1 MKKDTKLILIVLA
14 GILAIVLLCI
24 FAVQGTQN
32 KAFTLEEQVNTAQ
45 SDIRVQEKR
54 RVDLVYNLA
63 DCVLVFAKSRA
74 SSDIFIFGNSGAML
88 SMPALFVAATPVD
101 KSGRFMGSSNSEM
114 MFVGLTHHP
123 SSFAMKKMPCF
134 VR

>member
-45 SDIRVQEKR
+45 SRSLPQK
-54 RVDLVYNLA
+54 NLFTT
-63 DCVLVFAKSRA
+63 VLIQPYR
-74 SSDIFIFGNSGAML
+74 
-88 SMPALFVAATPVD
+88 
-101 KSGRFMGSSNSEM
+101 
-114 MFVGLTHHP
+114 
-123 SSFAMKKMPCF
+123 
-134 VR
+134 

>member
-54 RVDLVYNLA
+54 RVDLAEGDNMTPNEYQKEALRTASGMSQEYPRILNGLMGLNGEA
-63 DCVLVFAKSRA
+63 GECIDILKKHLFQGHDLDREHMAKELG
-74 SSDIFIFGNSGAML
+74 D
-88 SMPALFVAATPVD
+88 VAW
-101 KSGRFMGSSNSEM
+101 
-114 MFVGLTHHP
+114 
-123 SSFAMKKMPCF
+123 
-134 VR
+134 